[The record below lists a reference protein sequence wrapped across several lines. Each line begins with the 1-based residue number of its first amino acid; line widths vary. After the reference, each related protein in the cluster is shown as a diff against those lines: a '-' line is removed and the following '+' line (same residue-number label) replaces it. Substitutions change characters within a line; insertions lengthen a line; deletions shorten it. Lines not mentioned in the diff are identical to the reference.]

1 MERNLS
7 LPRLYHPAQTIG
19 TLILIQFLLMNAC
32 LAQTQASGRQLID
45 GYRTI
50 EWIDLMPEEELE
62 ALLNPPD
69 YIDDIVDGSPEDQIV
84 LGLEPGTPRAEN
96 PFDRVENDVLKQ
108 LENGSEEEQRYSNA
122 LLSKRVMAEFDGQ
135 AISIPGFIV
144 PLEFD
149 NNQKVTQFFLVPYF
163 GACIHVPPPPPNQI
177 LYAEYTKGFELDSIY
192 DPVWISGVLSTT
204 LIEND
209 TATAA
214 YAIKV
219 DRLDTYTE

>member
-1 MERNLS
+1 MS
-7 LPRLYHPAQTIG
+7 LPCLYHPAQIIS
-19 TLILIQFLLMNAC
+19 TLILIQFMLMNAC
-32 LAQTQASGRQLID
+32 LAQSQASEGQLID

-50 EWIDLMPEEELE
+50 EWIDLIPEEELE

-69 YIDDIVDGSPEDQIV
+69 YIGDIVDGSPEDQIV
-84 LGLEPGTPRAEN
+84 LGLEPGKPRAED
-96 PFDRVENDVLKQ
+96 PFDRVEEDVLKQ

-122 LLSKRVMAEFDGQ
+122 LLSTRVLAEFDGQ
-135 AISIPGFIV
+135 AVSIPGFIV

-192 DPVWISGVLSTT
+192 DPVWVSGVLSTT

-209 TATAA
+209 MATAA